1 MNENFTKADLKNIDF
16 EAIRKAHYGFF
27 DTDDVIGYFDV
38 VLKDGRK
45 FVCDQ
50 DLDRVFTI
58 HSDKCGDISG
68 NMFAKMAA
76 DLIGNN
82 DKFIIIIEGAK
93 IFAQDIMG
101 GYINHYDCSP
111 RFEEILRLM
120 SIKIVKDGFDCE
132 TLAIKLLEMGLDE
145 NIDYVT
151 IKPID
156 ESEND
161 F

>member
-16 EAIRKAHYGFF
+16 EATRKAHYGFF

-82 DKFIIIIEGAK
+82 DKFITIIEGAK
-93 IFAQDIMG
+93 IFAQNIMG
-101 GYINHYDCSP
+101 EYTNHYGCCP
-111 RFEEILRLM
+111 RLEEILRLM

-132 TLAIKLLEMGLDE
+132 TLAVKLFEMGLDE

-151 IKPID
+151 IKPSND
-156 ESEND
+156 ED
-161 F
+161 